1 MNNIQN
7 RCTEDFKLWRLINN
21 LEKIRKT
28 KIILTPE
35 QRFSLCNYINGKP
48 YNRNILKKFIF

>member
-1 MNNIQN
+1 MSNIQN

-48 YNRNILKKFIF
+48 YNRNILKKFIY

>member
-1 MNNIQN
+1 MSNIQN
-7 RCTEDFKLWRLINN
+7 SCVENAKLWRLIYK

-35 QRFSLCNYINGKP
+35 QRFSLCNYMNEKP
-48 YNRNILKKFIF
+48 YNRNILKKIIY